1 MQLEVS
7 KLSLVCWSTDQPLG
21 ESCPS
26 VDHHIRS
33 QPNMMLIE
41 ICFIEA
47 APPAKKRKT
56 APASKEKVPVEDD
69 EDAPE
74 DEEEE
79 EEGEDS
85 ADEDEAP
92 SATKAAADTAATK
105 EKDAPEVGSD
115 DED

>member
-1 MQLEVS
+1 MEVS

-79 EEGEDS
+79 EGEDS